1 MGSPRVTYGV
11 SINCYPSPPGLV
23 PSSANA
29 ILVNVEQYTAQLY
42 PCLCEDG
49 RRITVP
55 ALPSPA
61 SSSGTQLE
69 VITDIC

>member
-1 MGSPRVTYGV
+1 MGSPGVTYGV
-11 SINCYPSPPGLV
+11 SISCYPSPAGLF
-23 PSSANA
+23 PSLANA
-29 ILVNVEQYTAQLY
+29 ILVNVEHYTAQLY

-55 ALPSPA
+55 ALPSPV
-61 SSSGTQLE
+61 SSPGAQLE